1 METLNPPNDPT
12 LQSLRKRIAPFA
24 GPDRR
29 KALLQIADTLIP
41 YLACWAALVWLVQ
54 RKAHPVVIAAT
65 MVVAA
70 FLLVR
75 IFILFHD
82 CTHGSFFASR
92 GANTALGYVTGILTF
107 TPYHHWR
114 HNHLVH
120 HNTCADLDRRGLGDI
135 STLTVE
141 EYRAAPGL
149 KRLGYRVLRTPFFLV
164 SVGQAFFFLVAQR
177 FPPSPGEKRERLSV
191 AFTNLALAAILG
203 IAAFTIGLGT
213 FLLVQIPIMVLAG
226 ALGMWL
232 FYVQH
237 QFEGV
242 YWSRHAAWDPLK
254 AALQGSSFYRLPRV
268 LQWFTGNIGFHH
280 IHHALPRIPNYRL
293 QACCEQT
300 PQLRD
305 VAPLTLRGS
314 LKSLSLNLYD
324 EQRKKLV
331 SFRSL
336 KLRE

>member
-1 METLNPPNDPT
+1 MERVTLPNDLT
-12 LQSLRKRIAPFA
+12 IQSLRKRIAPFA
-24 GPDRR
+24 ASDRR
-29 KALLQIADTLIP
+29 KAFLQIADTLIP
-41 YLACWAALVWLVQ
+41 YLACWAVLVWLVQ
-54 RKAHPVVIAAT
+54 RKAHPAVTVLV

-82 CTHGSFFASR
+82 CTHGSFFASQ

-141 EYRAAPGL
+141 EYRAAPGM
-149 KRLGYRVLRTPFFLV
+149 KRLGYRLLRNPFFLV
-164 SVGQAFFFLVAQR
+164 SIGQAFFFLVAQR
-177 FPPSPGEKRERLSV
+177 FPPSSGGRRERLSV

-203 IAAFTIGLGT
+203 VAAFTVGLGT
-213 FLLVQIPIMVLAG
+213 FLLVQVPVMVLAG

-242 YWSRHAAWDPLK
+242 YWSRHEAWDPMK

-293 QACCEQT
+293 QTCHEQT
-300 PQLRD
+300 PLLRD

-314 LKSLSLNLYD
+314 LKSLNLNLYD
-324 EQRKKLV
+324 ERQKKLI

-336 KLRE
+336 KPRG